1 MSIIARRLAT
11 PGLLAALVLVSGADA
26 PPKPPAP
33 AQNLPVP
40 ERIGQETRAEIK
52 TRMGLHATTMQ
63 NLVRSVVLLD
73 RPTVR
78 ALANRIADEEMA
90 ARSGALRE
98 ERYPSLPR
106 QFFVEQDEL
115 GATARQLAAAAIEG
129 GDDRVLAE
137 RFGALTRTCVSC
149 HSVYLHAR
157 PDSSPG
163 SGAKTRGDSPGR

>member
-1 MSIIARRLAT
+1 MFLAAPT
-11 PGLLAALVLVSGADA
+11 KKEAAECPSSPVDSRFPGLLAALVLVSGADA

-52 TRMGLHATTMQ
+52 TRMGLHAVTMQ

-115 GATARQLAAAAIEG
+115 GTTARQLAAAAMEG
-129 GDDRVLAE
+129 GM
-137 RFGALTRTCVSC
+137 T
-149 HSVYLHAR
+149 
-157 PDSSPG
+157 G
-163 SGAKTRGDSPGR
+163 SWRSASAP